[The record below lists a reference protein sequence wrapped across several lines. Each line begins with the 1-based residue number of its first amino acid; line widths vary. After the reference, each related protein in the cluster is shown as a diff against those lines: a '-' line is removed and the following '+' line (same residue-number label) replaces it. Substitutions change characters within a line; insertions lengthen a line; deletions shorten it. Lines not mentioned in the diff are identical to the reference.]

1 MSAAVHTQLTV
12 ERAGPGGHVG
22 VVAMNRPDKLNALTK
37 VMEAELRSAM
47 EELDRDPG
55 VRVVV
60 LTGKGK
66 GFCAGMDMNELEVL
80 PPGDIRAAD
89 WMRPFDMNRRADYQT
104 RYGYFPGM
112 AKPMISAVNGAAAG
126 LGLVFALYSDV
137 RFASEAAVFS
147 TAFAKRGL
155 IAEHGIAWILPRVV
169 GPGHAAD
176 LLLSSRKVTAAE
188 ALAMG
193 LVNRV
198 YPADRLLE
206 ETLAYAGDLAANVS
220 PRSLRVIKRQLWE
233 APYQTLAQ
241 ATQLANDEMYRS
253 LQSEDFK
260 EGVAHFLERRPA
272 RFTGE

>member
-80 PPGDIRAAD
+80 PPGDIRAAG

-126 LGLVFALYSDV
+126 LGLVFALYSDL